1 MAKLEGFSKVAV
13 VKYGGNEYHFA
24 IYDDGFDYRVGDTV
38 VFSNG
43 STPAMIEDIITAE
56 EEALKW
62 SRGITAEVIAKIDMT
77 AYRNR
82 VSQRKAKEELKKK
95 LDKRRK
101 EIQQRLDDEY
111 YASQDEEFFEML
123 REYSEL

>member
-1 MAKLEGFSKVAV
+1 M
-13 VKYGGNEYHFA
+13 
-24 IYDDGFDYRVGDTV
+24 
-38 VFSNG
+38 
-43 STPAMIEDIITAE
+43 
-56 EEALKW
+56 KW

-111 YASQDEEFFEML
+111 YASQDEEFYEML